1 MKADDRGRS
10 CDDGR
15 PRPRWC
21 AVADQTPSPTRPS
34 PAAWG
39 VAEGYSDAAG
49 SWRQPPPS
57 TIDAVLAA
65 LGAGDE
71 RPSPRSPVVALRPGA
86 VVAPDRPTEVVT
98 EDGATLT
105 VGAGQP
111 LPPDLPLGYHT
122 LVDPEDGGRRTLV
135 LSPGPCAL
143 PANAPTWGWA
153 VQLYA
158 ARSEASWGIGDLAD
172 LAELG
177 RWSGR
182 ELGAGLLLVNPLH
195 AAVPVVPQDA
205 SPYYPS
211 SRRYR
216 NPLYLRVEDV
226 RGAGDLGEELE
237 ELARAGRALDGDR
250 RIDRDAVF
258 DLKMRALTRLWER
271 FAGDPEF
278 DRWRSGEGPPL
289 EAYATFCA
297 LSEQHGR
304 PWQSWPEGVRHPDG
318 PDVAAFGARHRWRVD
333 FHCWLQWL
341 LDVQL
346 ARASA
351 EVPVVHDLAVGFD
364 PGGADAWEWQDV
376 LAAGMSVGAP
386 PDEFN
391 TRGQDWGLPPFD
403 PWRLRAASY
412 RPFVETVR
420 SAFRHAGGLRLDHV
434 MGLFRLFWVPHGAR
448 PAEGTYVRYPASD
461 LLDIVALESHRAG
474 AYVVGED
481 LGTVEEEVR
490 AELAGRQVLSY
501 RLLWFEEADPADWPE
516 RALAAVTT
524 HDLPTVAGLW
534 SGRDLQH
541 QRGAD
546 MAPNEEGEAALRER
560 LRRLCDVAP
569 DATPDEAVRRAYGAL
584 ARAPSLLLAAG
595 LDDALAVEERPN
607 MPGTSD
613 EWPNW
618 SIALPQ
624 PLERIRADPRPAEI
638 ARLLRRGG
646 PPPTPTPTPGGLGQ
660 EK

>member
-1 MKADDRGRS
+1 
-10 CDDGR
+10 
-15 PRPRWC
+15 
-21 AVADQTPSPTRPS
+21 
-34 PAAWG
+34 
-39 VAEGYSDAAG
+39 VAEGYSGAAG
-49 SWRQPPPS
+49 TWRQPPAS
-57 TIDAVLAA
+57 TVDAVLTA
-65 LGAGDE
+65 LGAADARQPGE
-71 RPSPRSPVVALRPGA
+71 SPVMTARPGPV
-86 VVAPDRPTEVVT
+86 VVADRPADLVL
-98 EDGATLT
+98 EDGTTLT
-105 VGAGQP
+105 LDGGQP

-122 LVDPEDGGRRTLV
+122 LVDPGDGCRRTLV
-135 LSPGPCAL
+135 LSPGTCTL
-143 PANAPTWGWA
+143 PTNAPTWGWA

-158 ARSEASWGIGDLAD
+158 ARSTSSWGIGDLAD
-172 LAELG
+172 LGALA
-177 RWSGR
+177 RWSAA
-182 ELGAGLLLVNPLH
+182 ELGAGLVLVNPLH
-195 AAVPVVPQDA
+195 AAVPVLPQDA

-216 NPLYLRVEDV
+216 NPLYLRVEDIP
-226 RGAGDLGEELE
+226 GAAELGSELDA
-237 ELARAGRALDGDR
+237 LARAGRALDGDR

-258 DLKMRALTRLWER
+258 NLKMPALASVWER
-271 FAGDPEF
+271 FGGDPAF
-278 DRWRSGEGPPL
+278 DRWRGEQGPAL
-289 EAYATFCA
+289 ENYATFCA
-297 LSEQHGR
+297 LSEEHGR
-304 PWQSWPEGVRHPDG
+304 PWHSWPSGLRHPDG
-318 PDVAAFGARHRWRVD
+318 PDVAAFRDRHRRRVD

-376 LAAGMSVGAP
+376 LASGMSVGAP

-434 MGLFRLFWVPHGAR
+434 MGLFRLFWVPQGAS
-448 PAEGTYVRYPASD
+448 PIDGTYVRYPASD

-481 LGTVEEEVR
+481 LGTVEDEVR
-490 AELAGRQVLSY
+490 AELAARQILSY
-501 RLLWFEEADPADWPE
+501 RLLWFEDREPADWPE

-534 SGRDLQH
+534 SGRDLQN
-541 QRGAD
+541 QREAD

-560 LRRLCDVAP
+560 VARLCGLAP
-569 DATPDEAVRRAYGAL
+569 DAPSEEAVIGAYAAL
-584 ARAPSLLLAAG
+584 SRAPSLLLAAS

-607 MPGTSD
+607 MPGTLD
-613 EWPNW
+613 QWPNW
-618 SIALPQ
+618 SIALPAL
-624 PLERIRADPRPAEI
+624 LERIREDPRPAEI
-638 ARLLRRGG
+638 ARLLRRGA
-646 PPPTPTPTPGGLGQ
+646 PPP
-660 EK
+660 

>member
-1 MKADDRGRS
+1 MAD
-10 CDDGR
+10 
-15 PRPRWC
+15 
-21 AVADQTPSPTRPS
+21 
-34 PAAWG
+34 
-39 VAEGYSDAAG
+39 GYSDAAG
-49 SWRQPPPS
+49 SWHEPPPS
-57 TIDAVLAA
+57 TLDAVLAA
-65 LGAGDE
+65 LGAADE
-71 RPSPRSPVVALRPGA
+71 RPSGESPVVAVRPGA

-98 EDGATLT
+98 EDGGMLT

-111 LPPDLPLGYHT
+111 LPADLPLGYHT
-122 LVDPEDGGRRTLV
+122 LIDPDDGGRRTLV
-135 LSPGPCAL
+135 VSPGRCVL
-143 PANAPTWGWA
+143 PGNAPTWGWA

-172 LAELG
+172 LATLG
-177 RWSGR
+177 RWSAG

-216 NPLYLRVEDV
+216 NPLYVRVEEV
-226 RGAGDLGEELE
+226 PGAGEAGEELE
-237 ELARAGRALDGDR
+237 ELAQAGRALGDDR
-250 RIDRDAVF
+250 RIDRTAVF

-271 FAGDPEF
+271 FAGDGRF
-278 DRWRSGEGPPL
+278 DRWRSEEGPAA

-297 LSEQHGR
+297 LSEEHGR
-304 PWQSWPEGVRHPDG
+304 PWHSWPPGLRHPDG
-318 PDVAAFGARHRWRVD
+318 PDVTAFRARHRRRVE
-333 FHCWLQWL
+333 FHCWVQWL

-364 PGGADAWEWQDV
+364 PAGADAWEWQDV
-376 LAAGMSVGAP
+376 LAAGVSVGAP

-434 MGLFRLFWVPHGAR
+434 MGLFRLFWVPHGAS
-448 PAEGTYVRYPASD
+448 PSDGTYVRYPASD

-481 LGTVEEEVR
+481 LGTVEDEVR
-490 AELAGRQVLSY
+490 AELAARQVLSY
-501 RLLWFEEADPADWPE
+501 RLLWFEDADPAQWPE

-524 HDLPTVAGLW
+524 HDLPTVAGVW

-541 QRGAD
+541 QRDAG

-560 LRRLCDVAP
+560 LGRLCDLGP
-569 DATPDEAVRRAYGAL
+569 DASPREAVGRAYAAL

-595 LDDALAVEERPN
+595 LDDVLTVEERPN
-607 MPGTSD
+607 MPGTFD

-624 PLERIRADPRPAEI
+624 PLERIRDDPRPAEI
-638 ARLLRRGG
+638 ARLLRRGA
-646 PPPTPTPTPGGLGQ
+646 PPPQPPGALGQ